1 MVSGGWGW
9 FTTVASILIGQATVV
24 TMGFVNNRS
33 QARREALARVADRYK
48 TVAER
53 REMFELTQLV
63 EVNTLL
69 RNAVTSLHAFVSARR
84 HYRSR
89 IREDPA
95 APPETY
101 RQPMLDASA
110 ASDTALDALRSQIG
124 FILADDVRALAD
136 AAEKALTMAAASVL
150 RDEAVDSGALGAR
163 ANAAYEA
170 LSVRLRDIYATRE
183 SAVPAA

>member
-1 MVSGGWGW
+1 MASGGWGW
-9 FTTVASILIGQATVV
+9 FTTVVSILIGQATVV

-33 QARREALARVADRYK
+33 QARREAQARAAERYK
-48 TVAER
+48 VTAER
-53 REMFELTQLV
+53 RETFELAQLV

-69 RNAVTSLHAFVSARR
+69 RNAMMALHAFVTARR

-89 IREDPA
+89 LREDPS
-95 APPETY
+95 APPETH

-110 ASDTALDALRSQIG
+110 ASDAALDALRSQIG

-136 AAEKALTMAAASVL
+136 TAEKDLTLAAAAVL
-150 RDEAVDSGALGAR
+150 LDEPVDPGALGAR

-170 LSVRLRDIYATRE
+170 LSARLRDIYATRE
-183 SAVPAA
+183 SAMPAP

>member
-1 MVSGGWGW
+1 MVAGGWGW
-9 FTTVASILIGQATVV
+9 FTTVASILIGQATVL
-24 TMGFVNNRS
+24 TMGFINNRS
-33 QARREALARVADRYK
+33 QARREARARAADRYK
-48 TVAER
+48 AVAER
-53 REMFELTQLV
+53 RETFELAQLV

-69 RNAVTSLHAFVSARR
+69 RNAVTALHAFVSARR

-89 IREDPA
+89 LREDPA

-136 AAEKALTMAAASVL
+136 AAEKALTTASASVL
-150 RDEAVDSGALGAR
+150 RDEQVDPGALGAR

-170 LSVRLRDIYATRE
+170 LSARLRDVYATRE
-183 SAVPAA
+183 PAVPAA

>member
-9 FTTVASILIGQATVV
+9 FSTVASILIGQATVL
-24 TMGFVNNRS
+24 TMGFINNRS
-33 QARREALARVADRYK
+33 QSRREAQARAAERYK
-48 TVAER
+48 VAAER
-53 REMFELTQLV
+53 RETFELAQLV

-69 RNAVTSLHAFVSARR
+69 RNAMMSLHAFGSARR

-89 IREDPA
+89 LREDPA

-110 ASDTALDALRSQIG
+110 ASDAALDALRSQIG

-136 AAEKALTMAAASVL
+136 AAEKALTLAAAGVL
-150 RDEAVDSGALGAR
+150 LDEPVDSGALGAR

-170 LSVRLRDIYATRE
+170 LSARLRDIYATRE
-183 SAVPAA
+183 SAMPAP

>member
-9 FTTVASILIGQATVV
+9 FTTVASILIGQTTVV
-24 TMGFVNNRS
+24 TMGFINNRS
-33 QARREALARVADRYK
+33 QTRREARARLAEQYK
-48 TVAER
+48 VITER
-53 REMFELTQLV
+53 RETFELAQLV

-69 RNAVTSLHAFVSARR
+69 RNAMASLHAFGSARR

-89 IREDPA
+89 LGEDPA
-95 APPETY
+95 ASPETY

-110 ASDTALDALRSQIG
+110 ASDAALDALRSQIG

-150 RDEAVDSGALGAR
+150 LDQSIDSGTLGAR

-170 LSVRLRDIYATRE
+170 LAARLRDIYATRE
-183 SAVPAA
+183 SAMPSA